1 MSPCYSYDIFLT
13 MTKNEVIELFNQM
26 HPNHFKMDYITEMQ
40 TEENFDE
47 QILNLSDFDVNS
59 LEIPVPEGTTF
70 GWYKGDG
77 EKLFS
82 AVNQVDESWSQ
93 FDIFKTGERVFCG
106 FLNGELAS
114 FCVVEDMG
122 TCNLGERKI
131 KVGGP
136 GCVGTV
142 PAFRRKGIGLK
153 MVQLATQILKEE
165 GYEISWI
172 HWTGVGKWYARLG
185 YQTVFT
191 WNKHGII

>member
-1 MSPCYSYDIFLT
+1 
-13 MTKNEVIELFNQM
+13 MTRNEAIELFYQM
-26 HPNHFKMDYITEMQ
+26 HPNHFKTDDVTEIQ

-47 QILNLSDFDVNS
+47 QILALSEFDVNS
-59 LEIPVPEGTTF
+59 QEIPVPEGTTF
-70 GWYKGDG
+70 GWYRGTR
-77 EKLFS
+77 EKLLS
-82 AVNQVDESWSQ
+82 AVKEVDESWCH
-93 FDIFKTGERVFCG
+93 FDIFKTCERVFCG
-106 FLNGELAS
+106 YLNGEPVS

-122 TCNLGERKI
+122 TCKLGEQKI

-165 GYEISWI
+165 GYDISWI

-185 YQTVFT
+185 YKTVFT
-191 WNKHGII
+191 WNKHGIN